1 MTDNWLEL
9 ANDANEYK
17 QMIIDVLKEDENELA
32 QEVYSLLLLPDT
44 NDKESELNKD
54 ELDMK
59 LRFLSGTVP
68 YNMLIPMLR
77 EHLKLTIT
85 TDEECISTL
94 NSFKPHLDSAEQ
106 NLIDKIVNFINGDD
120 LDDEIIPEMDLI
132 GMLANLPIEK
142 YSSLLNCIDYI
153 AETTEIVD

>member
-32 QEVYSLLLLPDT
+32 QEVYNLLLSFDT
-44 NDKESELNKD
+44 DKESEINKD

-85 TDEECISTL
+85 ADEECISVL
-94 NSFKPHLDSAEQ
+94 NSFKLHLDSDEQ
-106 NLIDKIVNFINGDD
+106 NLIDKIVNFINGAE

-142 YSSLLNCIDYI
+142 YSSLHNCIDYI
-153 AETTEIVD
+153 TETTEITE